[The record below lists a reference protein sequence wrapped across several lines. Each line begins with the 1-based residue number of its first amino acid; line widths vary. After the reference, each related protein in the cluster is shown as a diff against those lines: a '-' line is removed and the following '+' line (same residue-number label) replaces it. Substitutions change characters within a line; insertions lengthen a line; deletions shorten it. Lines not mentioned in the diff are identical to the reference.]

1 MNFRISDS
9 LPNQITRYLTEQIV
23 RGHIK
28 PGEWIREAHIA
39 KALGVSR
46 IPIREALQ
54 SLQKNRLVE
63 LIPRQ
68 GARVTPLSKQYIRWL
83 YEILQVLY
91 SLILRQVILNSDE
104 DRIRRLDA
112 ALEKIESLSPD
123 RDEDAYYDMRFEYAM
138 ICLEVNDNQ
147 LIKEIIMDLVPSI
160 MRVQHMALRQ
170 RVINIEGTLTH
181 LRKINDSIKKRN
193 VKQGV
198 KAVSELLA
206 SDMEFALNIIQD

>member
-23 RGHIK
+23 KGDLK
-28 PGEWIREAHIA
+28 PGEWIREVHLA
-39 KALGVSR
+39 KELGVSR

-68 GARVTPLSKQYIRWL
+68 GARVAPISKQYVRWL
-83 YEILQVLY
+83 YELLQVLY
-91 SLILRQVILNSDE
+91 TLILRQVILSSDE

-112 ALEKIESLSPD
+112 ALEKIEGIS
-123 RDEDAYYDMRFEYAM
+123 RINDEDVYYDMRFEYAM
-138 ICLEVNDNQ
+138 ICLEVTDNH
-147 LIKEIIMDLVPSI
+147 LLKEIITDLIPSI
-160 MRVQHMALRQ
+160 MRIQHMALKQ
-170 RVINIEGTLTH
+170 RIINIEGTLIH
-181 LRKINDSIKKRN
+181 LREINESIKKRN
-193 VKQGV
+193 VKQGL

-206 SDMEFALNIIQD
+206 SDMEFALDIIRD

>member
-23 RGHIK
+23 KGDLK
-28 PGEWIREAHIA
+28 PGEWIREVHLA
-39 KALGVSR
+39 KELGVSR

-68 GARVTPLSKQYIRWL
+68 GARVAPISKQYVRWL
-83 YEILQVLY
+83 YELLQVLY
-91 SLILRQVILNSDE
+91 TLILRQVILSSDE

-112 ALEKIESLSPD
+112 ALEKIEGIS
-123 RDEDAYYDMRFEYAM
+123 RINDEDVYYDMRFEYAM
-138 ICLEVNDNQ
+138 ICLEVTDNH
-147 LIKEIIMDLVPSI
+147 LLKEIITDLIPSI
-160 MRVQHMALRQ
+160 MRIQHMALKQ
-170 RVINIEGTLTH
+170 RIINIEGTLIH
-181 LRKINDSIKKRN
+181 LREINESIKKRN
-193 VKQGV
+193 VKQGL